1 MIVVKA
7 DKLLL
12 EICVILEAMPTAVLA
27 TVLAEEYDGD
37 VVLAAKCVF
46 ITTILSV
53 ITIPLVVAFIS

>member
-1 MIVVKA
+1 MIILKA
-7 DKLLL
+7 DKLLI

-46 ITTILSV
+46 ITTICL
-53 ITIPLVVAFIS
+53 L